1 MEFRID
7 NERSADRLCADVERV
22 LEEANVL
29 FEENDRKFSC
39 HIPDLLSFEV
49 RVEEERF
56 FIKST
61 ELHHRLFFY
70 AIVDEFVRVMNLV
83 RD

>member
-1 MEFRID
+1 MEFRVE
-7 NERSADRLCADVERV
+7 NERSADRLCADVERI

-29 FEENDRKFSC
+29 YEENDRKFLC
-39 HIPDLLSFEV
+39 NIPDLLSFEV

-56 FIKST
+56 FIKSMV
-61 ELHHRLFFY
+61 HHRIFFY
-70 AIVDEFVRVMNLV
+70 ALVDEFVRVLQLV